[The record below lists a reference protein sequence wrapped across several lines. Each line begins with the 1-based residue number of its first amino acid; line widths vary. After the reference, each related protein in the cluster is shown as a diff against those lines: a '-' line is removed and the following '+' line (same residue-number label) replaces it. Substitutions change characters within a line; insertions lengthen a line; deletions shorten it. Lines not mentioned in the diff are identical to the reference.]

1 MSVSGIF
8 SSIAD
13 KAQNAINQTPL
24 AGHIPSGGHSANQ
37 ANHANPAA
45 SHSGGR
51 SLALESLQHQIRSLG
66 QQYSSA
72 TPMQRIITLEKG
84 VALGF
89 DGVARDN
96 KAQSKE
102 LYTWGQREDPDLT
115 DVTDRLA
122 YLNFTQGA
130 LSASLSAQLDSAR
143 ASLKPLR
150 EAEAAILPKR
160 NIRAG
165 LRNQITRIEHS
176 PEKGA
181 ERERRLAELKEQL
194 SRAESHDEQA
204 EKELE
209 LLKRKVIRE
218 SEQNKWE
225 AIREYGE
232 KLVLLAE
239 AAKPIIGA
247 LPTLP
252 PTTTNPYAGAPVTAG
267 ARASLQHALDNYK
280 PGQTNLDLQIG
291 ADLSRSG
298 SDTRS
303 FGESHA
309 SGMAAGQDSHPGL
322 SVTPPIP
329 EPPASASP
337 NQSASPIPAQP
348 VSGVVQDTNAR
359 ASESP
364 AEASSQDLYS
374 TSPVKTESAGEE
386 KQRLEREERER
397 VQAASNERS
406 SVPGS
411 AEEEKSRLER
421 EERERVLAGGA
432 NPVGQDGEELPPYR
446 EM

>member
-1 MSVSGIF
+1 MSLSGIF

-24 AGHIPSGGHSANQ
+24 AGHVPTSGGHS

-51 SLALESLQHQIRSLG
+51 SLALESLQHQIRNLG

-89 DGVARDN
+89 DGIARDS

-102 LYTWGQREDPDLT
+102 LYTWGQHEDPDLT

-122 YLNFTQGA
+122 YLNFSQGA

-150 EAEAAILPKR
+150 DAEAAILPKR

-165 LRNQITRIEHS
+165 LRTQISRIEHN

-181 ERERRLAELKEQL
+181 ERERRVTELKEQL

-218 SEQNKWE
+218 SEQNKWV

-267 ARASLQHALDNYK
+267 ARIFHDQDHDS
-280 PGQTNLDLQIG
+280 
-291 ADLSRSG
+291 
-298 SDTRS
+298 RS
-303 FGESHA
+303 FGDSHA
-309 SGMAAGQDSHPGL
+309 SEMSPEEHSHPGL

-329 EPPASASP
+329 EPPASTQAPAS
-337 NQSASPIPAQP
+337 QSASPIPAQP
-348 VSGVVQDTNAR
+348 VSGVVQDANAR

-364 AEASSQDLYS
+364 AESSSQDLYS

-411 AEEEKSRLER
+411 AEEKSRLER
-421 EERERVLAGGA
+421 EEMERVLAGGA
-432 NPVGQDGEELPPYR
+432 QDGEDLPPYR

>member
-1 MSVSGIF
+1 MSLSGIF

-24 AGHIPSGGHSANQ
+24 AGHVPTSGGHS

-51 SLALESLQHQIRSLG
+51 SLALESLQHQIRNLG

-89 DGVARDN
+89 DGIARDS

-102 LYTWGQREDPDLT
+102 LYTWGQHEDPDLT

-122 YLNFTQGA
+122 YLNFSQGA

-150 EAEAAILPKR
+150 DAEAAILPKR

-165 LRNQITRIEHS
+165 LRTQISRIEHN

-181 ERERRLAELKEQL
+181 ERERRVTELKEQL

-218 SEQNKWE
+218 SEQNKWV

-252 PTTTNPYAGAPVTAG
+252 PTTTNPYAGAPITAG
-267 ARASLQHALDNYK
+267 ARVSLQHALDNYK
-280 PGQTNLDLQIG
+280 PGETNFDLQIG

-298 SDTRS
+298 SDSRS
-303 FGESHA
+303 FGDSHA
-309 SGMAAGQDSHPGL
+309 SEMSPEEHSHPGL

-329 EPPASASP
+329 EPPASTQAPAS
-337 NQSASPIPAQP
+337 QSASPIPAQP

-364 AEASSQDLYS
+364 AESSSQDLYS

-411 AEEEKSRLER
+411 AEEMSADEKSRLER
-421 EERERVLAGGA
+421 EEMERVLAGGA
-432 NPVGQDGEELPPYR
+432 QDGEDLPPYR